1 MKYIGVMAE
10 YFKPLIY
17 SDKEEVNEPLEKPVA
32 NDKIKRNSQ
41 VFGMGDFDYGSS
53 SAVPVNIKNEDEEFD
68 QISRKTNNL
77 FAIIESE
84 LAASFEEERN
94 LKCKLNSFEKNLEKK
109 KQLYE
114 SCYNLYNK
122 ETKHMEFITGKNELF
137 AKNIHHYEEILQS
150 WQILIDEFRK
160 VPEDVTVNNGYV
172 SI

>member
-84 LAASFEEERN
+84 LAASFEEERW
-94 LKCKLNSFEKNLEKK
+94 KNLQKTSWR
-109 KQLYE
+109 L
-114 SCYNLYNK
+114 
-122 ETKHMEFITGKNELF
+122 ELRGS
-137 AKNIHHYEEILQS
+137 ER
-150 WQILIDEFRK
+150 LINR
-160 VPEDVTVNNGYV
+160 
-172 SI
+172 